1 MFFRARDDTEAIPV
15 QDQLNPKL
23 WRYVTVEENGLS
35 GTTIEALATDRPGN
49 VASGE
54 VEL

>member
-1 MFFRARDDTEAIPV
+1 MILKPGA
-15 QDQLNPKL
+15 
-23 WRYVTVEENGLS
+23 WSGLS